1 MIIWMSKWNE
11 LLTNRKIT
19 YNFIHIN
26 KTYLTYRD
34 ANNKIVTVS
43 LYDLKLDGLVW
54 RGKQKIRGVLVNRSF
69 HNNEIIS
76 TGTIKPK

>member
-1 MIIWMSKWNE
+1 MS
-11 LLTNRKIT
+11 
-19 YNFIHIN
+19 

-34 ANNKIVTVS
+34 ANKKIVTVS
-43 LYDLKLDGLVW
+43 LSDLKLDGLVW

-69 HNNEIIS
+69 HNDEVLS